1 MSAIKIVFMG
11 LLTLS
16 SHALANDTNK
26 IALAKQAV
34 FAAQIS
40 PYASPSLQRLIDKA
54 KKVDKAINPDGVGC
68 EFVEHVYLGYGNDS
82 YVGIHQLQATVLT
95 TGVVQ
100 ATWIPDWGYEYG
112 NKQTIDFLMTCHG
125 NHCVIDDVQLIL
137 KDAKYS
143 IKKDAWYMIKNHQC
157 P

>member
-54 KKVDKAINPDGVGC
+54 KK
-68 EFVEHVYLGYGNDS
+68 S
-82 YVGIHQLQATVLT
+82 
-95 TGVVQ
+95 
-100 ATWIPDWGYEYG
+100 
-112 NKQTIDFLMTCHG
+112 
-125 NHCVIDDVQLIL
+125 
-137 KDAKYS
+137 
-143 IKKDAWYMIKNHQC
+143 
-157 P
+157 